1 ILITAPAGFELSEDD
16 STYSD
21 SLTLEQVSGVVAD
34 TTLYVRLYSA
44 TQGTLG
50 GNITHTSDG
59 ADTKDVAVSG
69 EVAPPNTA
77 PVLDTIGNKSVDEL
91 VQLSFTA
98 SATDDGLPSGTL
110 TYSLVDGTAGSVPAG
125 ATIGSSSGAFTWTPT
140 EVQGPGTYTF
150 DVCVS
155 DGALSDCE
163 TITVTVAEVNVAPV
177 LAAIGGKS
185 VQVLQEL
192 AFTADATDAD
202 LPANTLTYSLADG
215 TAGDVPEG
223 AQITA
228 AGAFTWTPTEAQGP
242 DTYTFDVCVSD
253 GVVSDCETIVVTV
266 TAQATG
272 VTLDGTPSSG
282 TGAANASS
290 VSFAHTTGSGANG
303 LMLVGVSWNSGST
316 ARAISSVTFKPTGE
330 DALALTE
337 VITQKHGTAANYRYA
352 AIYRLVGPPSGTAG
366 TVTVTFNGTV
376 TNGIVAGAATFAG
389 VNPVAPFGTA
399 VGSYSS
405 SNDTTPTVTLSELVG
420 DELVVDT
427 VFLGGNPPATLT
439 PGSGQTQ
446 LGDWNKTVSN
456 TRGAASIE
464 QATGTSVTMSWTA
477 ASSSLWVIAA
487 VPLKPAPVGTTY
499 DLTVAVSPAGGG
511 TTLPA
516 AGTHVYPENAVV
528 DITATPAPGY
538 RFDHWEGACTDSGAC
553 QVTMTE
559 DKTVTAYFTELPQ
572 YTLTV
577 GTSGN
582 GSVALDPAGGLYYE
596 GTTITLTPVPGP
608 CNTFDGWTGTNADD
622 IIDTDGVYT
631 IEMDED
637 KSVTANFVPLPA
649 GMACYRVNAGGPTL
663 DMVPDPDFLGLQ
675 FATLDAIPGLTVA
688 DVTGERSTTNT
699 IDMTNVDAALPA
711 ALFQTVLYRDA
722 DLSAMAYNFAVP
734 NGAYTVLL
742 HEAEHNFTSSGQRE
756 FDIIIEG
763 VLAFDN
769 YDPFVAAGG
778 QNIAVTESVPAVVTD
793 GILTLEFLPQV
804 SVAIIR
810 GIEIVPAG
818 DTAPP
823 VLTVTGATADG
834 DPMGGDLATG
844 YILETTNDPTDDWLI
859 QFAEGTA
866 ADEPLE
872 ADYFGLYLTG
882 STVSAADLEAYYTA
896 RGVPAPYLAYL
907 VGAANGTNPFVYI
920 KGDGTIAVSL
930 VDAAK
935 HDIQSAD
942 VAMTVPDDF
951 PLGTYTVEGVIKDL
965 AGNETTVTLILKV
978 QGDRMAPT
986 LDIKGATAD
995 GDPMDGDLATG
1006 YILET
1011 TNHPTDDWLIQFAAG
1026 TVASEPL
1033 AAQYFGLYLTDSTVM
1048 PAGLEAY
1055 YTARGVPAPY
1065 LAYLVGAAN
1074 GTNPFVYIKGDGTT
1088 AVSLVDAAKHDLGSV
1103 DVAMT
1108 VPDDFPLGTYTVAG
1122 VIKDLAGNETAVTL
1136 KLVVSGD
1143 RVAPMLD
1150 ITGATADGAA
1160 MDGDLATGFVLETLG
1175 NPLVDHLIQFAANTV
1190 ASEPLAAQYFGL
1202 YLTSSTVSAAD
1213 LEAYYTARGV
1223 PAPYLAYLVGA
1234 ANGTNPFVYIKGSTV
1249 TLVDAAKH
1257 DIQSQDVDMTVPDNF
1272 PPGTYTV
1279 QGAIADPAGNE
1290 TTVTLIL
1297 IVTVDASGPVLT
1309 VTGATADGT
1318 AMGGTLEAGY
1328 ILPTTNDPALDHL
1341 IQFAEDTAADEPLDD
1356 EYFGLYLVDSTVT
1369 ADFLKAYYEWKGVP
1383 EPYLAYLKAAA
1394 DKTNPFV
1401 Y

>member
-1 ILITAPAGFELSEDD
+1 MVTLTAEPHQGYVFDSWSGDLSGDTNPTTITMDGNKSVTANFVVSLCTTVSSTVVASGDDAEESRVPSGGSVTAGTVSISSTDLEMVYDSATGYGRQMVGMRFPNLAIPQGSTIQSAHITWQAKDTDSTALNLTFQAEATDDAAIYTETTNNISSRSVTSASVVWSSVPSWTSGSSYQSADLAPVVQEVVNRSGWATGNALNIIVTGSANAKRNAYAQDGGSGNAWPTLDATYCVVSTGPTITAAGTLTPFATQPGVASDPQTYTVSGSNLTDDILITAPAGFELSEDD

-282 TGAANASS
+282 TGAANDSS

-516 AGTHVYPENAVV
+516 AGTHTYPENTVVAV
-528 DITATPAPGY
+528 TATPAPGY
-538 RFDHWEGACTDSGAC
+538 KFDRWEGACTDSGAC

-622 IIDTDGVYT
+622 IIDTDGIYT
-631 IEMDED
+631 IEMDEG

-663 DMVPDPDFLGLQ
+663 DMVPDPDFLGLPYSN
-675 FATLDAIPGLTVA
+675 LSAIPGLTVA
-688 DVTGERSTTNT
+688 GVTNQSSTTEA
-699 IDMTNVDAALPA
+699 IDMSGVVAGLPME
-711 ALFQTVLYRDA
+711 LFQTTLYRQD
-722 DLSAMAYNFAVP
+722 DGSMTYDFAVP
-734 NGAYTVLL
+734 DGSYEVRL
-742 HEAEHNFTSSGQRE
+742 HWAEHATTVDSAGDRV
-756 FDIIIEG
+756 FDVFIEG
-763 VLAFDN
+763 VEVLPN
-769 YDPFVAAGG
+769 YDIWAATGG
-778 QNIAVTESVPAVVTD
+778 RYIAVTEIVPATVND
-793 GILTLEFLPQV
+793 GVLNLAITVDV

-818 DTAPP
+818 DTEPP
-823 VLTVTGATADG
+823 TLDITGATADG
-834 DPMGGDLATG
+834 TALGGDLEDG
-844 YILETTNDPTDDWLI
+844 FILQTTNNPIVDHEI
-859 QFAEGTA
+859 QFAANTVA
-866 ADEPLE
+866 SEPL
-872 ADYFGLYLTG
+872 AAQYFGLYLTG
-882 STVSAADLEAYYTA
+882 STVSAADLEAYYIA

-951 PLGTYTVEGVIKDL
+951 PLGTYTVQGMIKDL
-965 AGNETTVTLILKV
+965 VGNETAVTLILKV
-978 QGDRMAPT
+978 QGDR
-986 LDIKGATAD
+986 
-995 GDPMDGDLATG
+995 
-1006 YILET
+1006 
-1011 TNHPTDDWLIQFAAG
+1011 
-1026 TVASEPL
+1026 
-1033 AAQYFGLYLTDSTVM
+1033 
-1048 PAGLEAY
+1048 
-1055 YTARGVPAPY
+1055 
-1065 LAYLVGAAN
+1065 
-1074 GTNPFVYIKGDGTT
+1074 
-1088 AVSLVDAAKHDLGSV
+1088 
-1103 DVAMT
+1103 
-1108 VPDDFPLGTYTVAG
+1108 
-1122 VIKDLAGNETAVTL
+1122 
-1136 KLVVSGD
+1136 
-1143 RVAPMLD
+1143 VAPMLT
-1150 ITGATADGAA
+1150 ITGATADGEA
-1160 MDGDLATGFVLETLG
+1160 MDGTLEAGYVLETLG
-1175 NPLVDHLIQFAANTV
+1175 NPLVDHLISSRLGRRR
-1190 ASEPLAAQYFGL
+1190 ASRWKTP
-1202 YLTSSTVSAAD
+1202 TSASSWS
-1213 LEAYYTARGV
+1213 V
-1223 PAPYLAYLVGA
+1223 PP
-1234 ANGTNPFVYIKGSTV
+1234 
-1249 TLVDAAKH
+1249 
-1257 DIQSQDVDMTVPDNF
+1257 
-1272 PPGTYTV
+1272 
-1279 QGAIADPAGNE
+1279 
-1290 TTVTLIL
+1290 
-1297 IVTVDASGPVLT
+1297 
-1309 VTGATADGT
+1309 
-1318 AMGGTLEAGY
+1318 
-1328 ILPTTNDPALDHL
+1328 
-1341 IQFAEDTAADEPLDD
+1341 
-1356 EYFGLYLVDSTVT
+1356 
-1369 ADFLKAYYEWKGVP
+1369 
-1383 EPYLAYLKAAA
+1383 
-1394 DKTNPFV
+1394 
-1401 Y
+1401 